1 MKTAALLAI
10 CTAFLASA
18 RQPSPELPVRVN
30 IRVLNVAHVPEP
42 TLAQARLIVDH
53 ILGAAGIRAVWLDC
67 DSRGRPCSGP
77 QLATDLWLQLLRE
90 RPRTLEPD
98 TAGYALL
105 VRDCA
110 TGCGYAAVS
119 YPAVQAAARD
129 WGGDPTLFAGS
140 HHCTR
145 NWPSPAGR
153 PFAHPRRSD
162 GAAIRARTA
171 QPGGARRAA
180 VHGEPG
186 PASSG
191 RGSGTHLA
199 PHRALGPR
207 FGSRRALL

>member
-42 TLAQARLIVDH
+42 TLAQARLVVDH

-129 WGGDPTLFAGS
+129 WGGDPTCLLGATIAHEIGHLLLGAHS
-140 HHCTR
+140 HTR
-145 NWPSPAGR
+145 EGVMA
-153 PFAHPRRSD
+153 
-162 GAAIRARTA
+162 
-171 QPGGARRAA
+171 
-180 VHGEPG
+180 
-186 PASSG
+186 
-191 RGSGTHLA
+191 
-199 PHRALGPR
+199 PR
-207 FGSRRALL
+207 FGREQLNQAGRGALLFTASQAQRLQAEVRERTLPRTER